1 MRFILFL
8 FLFSVFSFVLCA
20 QNIKGDISVEGEG
33 VAFAN
38 VVIEG
43 LNIGASSDQTGK
55 YILKN
60 VPLGKHNV
68 IVSSVGM
75 KTQKKEIIVVLGI
88 NKLNFDLEKTTFNL
102 NQVVVT
108 ATKTMKKKI
117 ESPVIVNI
125 INSEKM
131 ESVQACNLSEA
142 LNFQSGLRVETDC
155 QTCNYTQLRM
165 NGLLGGYSQILINGR
180 SIFSPLA
187 GLYAMEQLPVNIIEK
202 IEIIKGGGSSLYG
215 SSAIAGIVNIITRT
229 PVKNASSFSYN
240 FHNINQKASENSF
253 YINMDLLLESKKGVS
268 FFGNI
273 RDREWY
279 DHNGDR
285 FSELPRINDKSF
297 GMNLFFYPFS
307 NHKLQMSIASINEY
321 RYGGQMIDV
330 LPHFAMQSEERN
342 HEILLGNIDYQINFD
357 SKSLLSVYLAAQS
370 TGRDHYTG
378 VRPDVSSEEDTVHL
392 LDPPYGSSLSVTRQ
406 AGFQIDHSI
415 DDFFGAHVFS
425 LGGEYMGDDVYDEIS
440 SYNYILDQ
448 EILNIG
454 WFVQSDWRLNNR
466 FSVLSGSRFDSH
478 SLLENIIISP
488 RLSLLYNYEKRTQ
501 FRVSYSSGFRAPQA
515 FDADMHMAFAGGGV
529 SRVVLDENLV
539 EERSKSLSTS
549 INYDNVSEVYFYGFT
564 FEGFYTRLDNVFSLE
579 FLNSD
584 TYGDVFV
591 KKNNTGAVVKGV
603 SFEGRFN
610 YNQKIQLE
618 SSFTIQDSEY
628 SSPVVY
634 SNDLLASKDFLKT
647 PNKYGYI
654 IVSYIPNNLFKIS
667 ANLIHTGSMS
677 VIHFAG
683 SPEQAQDEYYSTEIF
698 NTIGLKSVYTSGF
711 PKLGFNVEWS
721 VGVKN
726 LTNSYQE
733 FFDTSKLRD
742 SNFIYG
748 PALPRTFY
756 FGVVIN
762 L

>member
-1 MRFILFL
+1 MCLKILIFVFFRNMRFILFL

-43 LNIGASSDQTGK
+43 LNVGASSDQTGK
-55 YILKN
+55 YTLKN
-60 VPLGKHNV
+60 VPLGRHNI

-75 KTQKKEIIVVLGI
+75 KTQKKEIIVVSGI

-108 ATKTMKKKI
+108 ATKTMKKKT

-253 YINMDLLLESKKGVS
+253 YINIDLLLESKKGVS

-297 GMNLFFYPFS
+297 GMNLFFHPFA

-342 HEILLGNIDYQINFD
+342 HKILLGNIDYQINFD

-515 FDADMHMAFAGGGV
+515 FDADLHLAFANGGV
-529 SRVVLDENLV
+529 SRIFLDKDLT
-539 EERSKSLSTS
+539 EERSNSYTFS
-549 INYDNVSEVYFYGFT
+549 INHDKPSYNYIYGFT
-564 FEGFYTRLDNVFSLE
+564 LEMFYTELMGVFYQEYSGFDE
-579 FLNSD
+579 FGQIF
-584 TYGDVFV
+584 T
-591 KKNNTGAVVKGV
+591 KKNGSGAIVYGFHAESRLNISQKFQ
-603 SFEGRFN
+603 FESG
-610 YNQKIQLE
+610 
-618 SSFTIQDSEY
+618 FTIQESYYNSAVLHSENL
-628 SSPVVY
+628 SPIR
-634 SNDLLASKDFLKT
+634 KFLRT
-647 PNKYGYI
+647 PSKYGYFMM
-654 IVSYIPNNLFKIS
+654 YYLFSDI
-667 ANLIHTGSMS
+667 
-677 VIHFAG
+677 
-683 SPEQAQDEYYSTEIF
+683 
-698 NTIGLKSVYTSGF
+698 LKLLY
-711 PKLGFNVEWS
+711 
-721 VGVKN
+721 KN
-726 LTNSYQE
+726 
-733 FFDTSKLRD
+733 
-742 SNFIYG
+742 G
-748 PALPRTFY
+748 
-756 FGVVIN
+756 G
-762 L
+762 